1 MVGPWITKLIYQIQR
16 TDYSKEQGIMYGE
29 LSASSFWKFRFGG
42 GTIMST
48 TMIKSLL
55 VLSIMQFQVDL
66 IVTNQVKTIH
76 LIKRFSLRNHP
87 DRGNEISK
95 F

>member
-1 MVGPWITKLIYQIQR
+1 
-16 TDYSKEQGIMYGE
+16 
-29 LSASSFWKFRFGG
+29 
-42 GTIMST
+42 MST